1 MVCTV
6 SGKKDEERAKK
17 EMMEG
22 EAHLGRK
29 SSGVDASLPFLDI
42 VGTKCFRTQGL
53 QGKSVVVL
61 SCNKLSC
68 RRCLSVIAERS
79 T

>member
-29 SSGVDASLPFLDI
+29 SSGVVDASLPFLDI
-42 VGTKCFRTQGL
+42 VGT
-53 QGKSVVVL
+53 
-61 SCNKLSC
+61 
-68 RRCLSVIAERS
+68 
-79 T
+79 